1 MSQNY
6 QNRVTDQ
13 ICKVQTDRKLIAL
26 YDRLRYAAVTTYAQ
40 IHAKGEYQEG
50 GRKVNSLIGVTLQ
63 DYSNGK
69 GDSNIIVR
77 FNLEPE
83 QIQFFLTRIAAGF
96 PEFEWSQSKIFGEPD
111 ANGYSTAQQFYISRH
126 SFDKQGQPM
135 KSPWYVQIANGKG
148 IKMQNKQGGSYMKS
162 GSFQSQKNAFIQL
175 TDMDLYKLLKRADGY
190 ITRWESCIAPSLIT
204 NGRQALVSQQTNA
217 QTENQMQNPAQ
228 ASPYAA

>member
-1 MSQNY
+1 MNQNY

-13 ICKVQTDRKLIAL
+13 ICKIQTDRKLIAL

-40 IHAKGEYQEG
+40 LHAKGEYQENS
-50 GRKVNSLIGVTLQ
+50 RKVNSLIGVTLQ

-83 QIQFFLTRIAAGF
+83 QVQFFLTRISAGF
-96 PEFEWSQSKIFGEPD
+96 SEFEWNQSKIFGEPD

-126 SFDKQGQPM
+126 ALDKQGQPM

-148 IKMQNKQGGSYMKS
+148 IKVQNKQGGSYMKG
-162 GSFQSQKNAFIQL
+162 GSFQVQKSVFIQL
-175 TDMDLYKLLKRADGY
+175 TDMDLYKLFKRTDSY

-204 NGRQALVSQQTNA
+204 NGKRALAEQQARALA
-217 QTENQMQNPAQ
+217 ENQIQNPAQ